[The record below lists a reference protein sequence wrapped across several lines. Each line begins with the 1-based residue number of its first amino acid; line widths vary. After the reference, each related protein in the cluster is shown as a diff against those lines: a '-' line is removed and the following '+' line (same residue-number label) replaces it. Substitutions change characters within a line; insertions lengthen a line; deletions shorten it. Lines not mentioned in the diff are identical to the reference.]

1 MTLTDKLERF
11 FRENPNVF
19 IDGKDLAAIAG
30 SYAWRTRL
38 SDVRR
43 RFRAIPGTP
52 DDPLPNRQTVF
63 RVGDKI
69 FKRSEYMAILPSRDA
84 R

>member
-11 FRENPNVF
+11 FREHPNTH

-38 SDVRR
+38 SEVRE
-43 RFRAIPGTP
+43 RFRQIPGAP
-52 DDPLPNRQTVF
+52 ADPLPNRQ
-63 RVGDKI
+63 RRYKVGSRTYVI
-69 FKRSEYMAILPSRDA
+69 SEYMAVLP
-84 R
+84 